1 MKSKPLPNDF
11 VAFADEPPPVPP
23 RWLPHYRALLRLR
36 EALLQEHAEH
46 SAAACTPHERGGA
59 DATDVA
65 EDEASHRTLLAELAH
80 EDSALAE
87 INAALR
93 RIHEG
98 TYGICEDTGRIITAA
113 RLRAVPWTRWC
124 RDAAAARE
132 AKTRR

>member
-1 MKSKPLPNDF
+1 MNAKPRPSDF
-11 VAFADEPPPVPP
+11 IAFTEEPPPVPA
-23 RWLPHYRALLRLR
+23 RWRARYATLLRLR
-36 EALLQEHAEH
+36 QTLLLEHDEH

-59 DATDVA
+59 DALDVA

-98 TYGICEDTGRIITAA
+98 TYGICEDSGRIITAA

-132 AKTRR
+132 AKGRR